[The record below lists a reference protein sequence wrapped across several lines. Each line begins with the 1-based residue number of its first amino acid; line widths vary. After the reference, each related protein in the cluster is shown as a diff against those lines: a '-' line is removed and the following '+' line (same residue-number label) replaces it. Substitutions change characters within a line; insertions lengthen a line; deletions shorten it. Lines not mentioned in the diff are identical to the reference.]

1 MKKIVSIITFV
12 AVAFSYSSCS
22 SDSDSKSSD
31 ISAKINGAAKKFKN
45 TVVTEEVYDEYTDF
59 IVDAVQTDD
68 ATKMLSI
75 SLGKET
81 TGSDSVYFIQY
92 FDGAVFYQASES
104 GITANITESSNT
116 KIKGTFSAILTSES
130 GTTVTITNGVID
142 VAH

>member
-1 MKKIVSIITFV
+1 MKKIFCILTFV

-31 ISAKINGAAKKFKN
+31 MSAKINGAAKTFKN
-45 TVVTEEVYDEYTDF
+45 ATVTEEVYDEYTDF
-59 IVDAVQTDD
+59 IVDAIQSDD

-75 SLGKET
+75 SLGKDT
-81 TGSDSVYFIQY
+81 TGSESVYFIQY
-92 FDGAVFYQASES
+92 FDGDVFYQASES

-130 GTTVTITNGVID
+130 GSTVTVSNGVIN

>member
-31 ISAKINGAAKKFKN
+31 ISAKINGAEKRFKDAS
-45 TVVTEEVYDEYTDF
+45 VDEEVYDDYTDF

-75 SLGKET
+75 SLG
-81 TGSDSVYFIQY
+81 
-92 FDGAVFYQASES
+92 
-104 GITANITESSNT
+104 
-116 KIKGTFSAILTSES
+116 
-130 GTTVTITNGVID
+130 
-142 VAH
+142 

>member
-1 MKKIVSIITFV
+1 MKKIFCILTFV

-31 ISAKINGAAKKFKN
+31 MRAKINGAAKTFKN
-45 TVVTEEVYDEYTDF
+45 ATVTEEVYDEYTDF
-59 IVDAVQTDD
+59 IVDAIQSDD

-75 SLGKET
+75 SLGKDT
-81 TGSDSVYFIQY
+81 TGSESVYFIQY
-92 FDGAVFYQASES
+92 FDGDVFYQASES

-130 GTTVTITNGVID
+130 GSTVTISNGVIN

>member
-1 MKKIVSIITFV
+1 MKKIFCILTFV

-31 ISAKINGAAKKFKN
+31 MSAKINGAAKTFKN
-45 TVVTEEVYDEYTDF
+45 ATVTEEVYDEYTDF
-59 IVDAVQTDD
+59 IVDAIQSDD

-75 SLGKET
+75 SLGKDT
-81 TGSDSVYFIQY
+81 TGSESVYFIQY
-92 FDGAVFYQASES
+92 FDGDVFYQASES

-130 GTTVTITNGVID
+130 GSTVTISNGVIN